1 MRPANPRKAGF
12 TLIELLVVI
21 AIIAIL
27 IGLLLPAVQ
36 KVRDAAAR
44 TQSRNNLK
52 QVVLALHN
60 FYDAHQKTPPMFG
73 VLHPADAG
81 PGGSVFYQ
89 LLPYLEQDNLYR
101 LGPDAARS
109 QPLKVLRHPA
119 DPTQT
124 ADGVFDLPT
133 AAPSWAASSGTLNP
147 YPAWASQANTRWGL
161 SSYSANWQVF
171 GDQGANF
178 SKISDGLSNTIT
190 FNEKYAVANRPAGN
204 PLHGAT
210 LWGYGVDPRTI
221 PDQFNPPLAPGAY
234 PSEAQWANDQPATS
248 LYVNGY
254 WPRTGFVNRGG
265 AVPTSWYGSKPW
277 RCRCMLKPEWAP
289 PVDNV
294 HCLKSQSISPA
305 GIHVALADGSVRF
318 VPASTPDE
326 LWSAIETPDYGETIR
341 PD

>member
-1 MRPANPRKAGF
+1 MTRSSSRWGF

-44 TQSRNNLK
+44 AQSQNNLK
-52 QVVLALHN
+52 QVTLSLRG
-60 FYDAHQKTPPMFG
+60 FESAHDITPPIFG
-73 VLHPADAG
+73 QVRGGGVAG
-81 PGGSVFYQ
+81 SIFYH
-89 LLPYLEQDNLYR
+89 LLPHLEQSPLHA
-101 LGPDAARS
+101 LGPDVARS
-109 QPLKVLRHPA
+109 HPLKVLRHPG
-119 DPTQT
+119 DPTMT
-124 ADGVFDLPT
+124 GDGVFDLPT
-133 AAPSWAASSGTLNP
+133 AAPRWDAASGTANP
-147 YPAWASQANTRWGL
+147 YPAWASPSNTRWGL

-171 GDQGANF
+171 GDQGARLA
-178 SKISDGLSNTIT
+178 KIQDGLSNTIV
-190 FNEKYAVANRPAGN
+190 FNEKYAVARRPSGN
-204 PLHGAT
+204 PMYGAT

-221 PDQFNPPLAPGAY
+221 PNDFTPPLAAGQFPGD
-234 PSEAQWANDQPATS
+234 AQWANGLNPAS

-265 AVPTSWYGSKPW
+265 PVPTAWTGSEPW
-277 RCRCMLKPEWAP
+277 MCRCMLRPEFAP

-305 GIHVALADGSVRF
+305 GIYAGFADGSVRF
-318 VPASTPDE
+318 ISSSVSDPA
-326 LWSAIETPDYGETIR
+326 WSAGETPAAGEIVS